1 MLKSINFVKV
11 LKTLQNPFLGVLA
24 GAIITA
30 IVQSS
35 AATVG
40 ILQALSTTGVI
51 TYSST
56 IPIILGQ
63 NIGTCFTSIL
73 ASMGGSKNA
82 KRVAAVHLY
91 FNLIGTIIF
100 LVFIYTYQSIK
111 GFTFWNDAVDMGG
124 IANFHTIFNLVST
137 IILFP
142 FIKQIEKLT
151 ILTVRDNKEDEDLAE
166 DDYLLVLNKLDDN
179 KVALPSIAINNSISV
194 IEKMA
199 EITEKNFRKSM
210 ALLEEFDGKKL
221 ERVHEREDIID
232 KMEEKVTK
240 YLINLGN
247 MNLSDEENSSIS
259 ALLKVESEFEKIGDY
274 AYKLSK
280 IIEVMNEK
288 DIKLSDNA
296 NSNLNLL
303 FNITDEIVLK
313 SIEIF
318 EKKDLSLNVQI
329 AALKEISDDKR
340 EIFKSEHIQRLKL
353 GKCNVESGISFLEIL
368 TVYEKIVDHC
378 INIFI
383 AILNYVKNKKFTTK
397 QEFFQKIYQEKSDVL
412 KDVLNEYSLRYES

>member
-1 MLKSINFVKV
+1 
-11 LKTLQNPFLGVLA
+11 
-24 GAIITA
+24 
-30 IVQSS
+30 
-35 AATVG
+35 
-40 ILQALSTTGVI
+40 
-51 TYSST
+51 
-56 IPIILGQ
+56 
-63 NIGTCFTSIL
+63 
-73 ASMGGSKNA
+73 
-82 KRVAAVHLY
+82 
-91 FNLIGTIIF
+91 
-100 LVFIYTYQSIK
+100 
-111 GFTFWNDAVDMGG
+111 
-124 IANFHTIFNLVST
+124 
-137 IILFP
+137 
-142 FIKQIEKLT
+142 
-151 ILTVRDNKEDEDLAE
+151 
-166 DDYLLVLNKLDDN
+166 
-179 KVALPSIAINNSISV
+179 
-194 IEKMA
+194 MA